1 MHSDPLVSII
11 MATYNREN
19 FIQMSLLAVQC
30 QTFTNWECLI
40 IDDGS
45 TDRTESIVNNFI
57 TKDYR
62 FRYLKRSNRYKK
74 GLPGSRNMGIDLSKG
89 KYIVFFDDDD
99 IPHPKNLEIC
109 ISHFLPGVSYVRYL
123 RSVFYGD
130 FNYKFSENKEYC
142 ISVLNQS
149 VVQDMVTQKIPFNSC
164 QVMWRKK
171 SFEGDKFNESLMFAE
186 EWECYSRI
194 LMQKE
199 ISGVSIEKVLFYAR
213 KHQNSNTGEYL
224 SKNKLRLISKEE
236 ACRLVISNL
245 KKNGFLN
252 ELVQKHFLQLAFRM
266 GSFKVLSHTL
276 HKGDYNYLEKIKYL
290 TGFLIYPI
298 LKKLKPQ

>member
-1 MHSDPLVSII
+1 MIDSGLVSII
-11 MATYNREN
+11 MATYNRSK
-19 FIQMSLLAVQC
+19 FIKESLFAIQQ
-30 QTFTNWECLI
+30 QTFSNWECLI

-45 TDRTESIVNNFI
+45 IDHTESVVNDFI
-57 TKDYR
+57 IKDNR

-89 KYIVFFDDDD
+89 KYIIFFDDDD

-109 ISHFLPGVSYVRYL
+109 LAHFLPEISYVRYL

-130 FNYKFSENKEYC
+130 FNYNFSENKEYDV
-142 ISVLNQS
+142 SVLNRS
-149 VVQDMVTQKIPFNSC
+149 VIQDMVIQKIPFNSC

-171 SFEGDKFNESLMFAE
+171 CFEGNKFNESLMFAE

-199 ISGVSIEKVLFYAR
+199 ISGVSLEKVLFYAR
-213 KHQNSNTGEYL
+213 KHENSNTGEYL
-224 SKNKLRLISKEE
+224 SKNKLRLNSKEE
-236 ACRLVISNL
+236 ACRQVISNL
-245 KKNGFLN
+245 KQNGLFN
-252 ELVQKHFLQLAFRM
+252 KTVQKHFLQLAFRI

-276 HKGDYNYLEKIKYL
+276 QKGDYNYLEQIKYL
-290 TGFLIYPI
+290 TGFLIYPV
-298 LKKLKPQ
+298 LRKLKS